1 MRAFSVCALALL
13 SACSSSTPHHGS
25 GGSTNAGA
33 GGGAS
38 GGTPNTTGGGG
49 AGGSGGMI
57 SSCPAPPDL
66 GVRYV
71 GRVDGC
77 KAEGA
82 RYAWS
87 GSGFVAR
94 FKGTAI
100 SVRLKDAV
108 NEHTVV
114 LDGEVLPK
122 LVTTSGEKL
131 YPLASDLADE
141 EHVLELYRRSEAS
154 SGETLLLGLE
164 VKGANGNPG
173 ELLDPPPAPARRI
186 EVIGDSIS
194 CGYGNEG
201 KAPCTFSQDTE
212 NHYLAYGSV
221 LARSVGAELSTVAW
235 SGKGVIYNY
244 NGDKLQPLPTVYD
257 RTVPNDARNL
267 WGFAWQPEAV
277 IINLGTN
284 DYSTAASPTDELF
297 TSTYQRFL
305 EHLRAKYPDA
315 FILCTVGPML
325 TGSML
330 ASARHNISAAVTA
343 RNDAGDSRV
352 KAYEMTTQNTNPGCD
367 SHPGLATHEAMAKEL
382 EAELKTELGW

>member
-1 MRAFSVCALALL
+1 
-13 SACSSSTPHHGS
+13 
-25 GGSTNAGA
+25 
-33 GGGAS
+33 
-38 GGTPNTTGGGG
+38 
-49 AGGSGGMI
+49 MI

-173 ELLDPPPAPARRI
+173 ELLEPPPAPVRRI